1 MPSPLITVIARA
13 FGVLGRHFV
22 FWHSHLVH
30 QASPSA
36 PARVD
41 AGRPVVDSSR
51 RNCGSFPKFA
61 DLAGVMA
68 VIAVLRGRRD
78 YSVLSVGAVVVGV
91 NREPE
96 RLIQPLRWRGIV
108 FLVPV
113 WAMYPSDYLRLWE
126 RTSACHRRANRPGVY
141 PITQCPSSSCTA
153 SYRVKRFIITSYY
166 LCWA

>member
-1 MPSPLITVIARA
+1 VPSPLSRVIARA
-13 FGVLGRHFV
+13 FGVLSRDYGEYAIRV
-22 FWHSHLVH
+22 AR
-30 QASPSA
+30 ASVTPA
-36 PARVD
+36 PTRVD

-68 VIAVLRGRRD
+68 VIAGLRGRRD
-78 YSVLSVGAVVVGV
+78 YPVLSVGAVVVGV

-108 FLVPV
+108 FLMPV
-113 WAMYPSDYLRLWE
+113 WAMYPSDYLRLRE
-126 RTSACHRRANRPGVY
+126 RTSACLRRASRPGVY
-141 PITQCPSSSCTA
+141 PMTQCPSSSCTA
-153 SYRVKRFIITSYY
+153 SNRVKRFIITSYY